1 MLSVQPQTSTYP
13 TTLTATSRALRAD
26 EPGQLAAWR
35 ALGRGV
41 DRDDPR
47 QTREAAAMLTSQLFF
62 APMLAEMRKMPFG
75 KEFGHGGRT
84 EEAFGEQLD
93 MRMADTIARA
103 DGSLT
108 AQIADQLTR
117 GPRAVAADKLDSER
131 ALWRLQTPS
140 RAQDGDT
147 QP

>member
-1 MLSVQPQTSTYP
+1 MLTVQSLTSTYP
-13 TTLTATSRALRAD
+13 PKLTAQSRTSRAD
-26 EPGQLAAWR
+26 ESSQLEAWR

-47 QTREAAAMLTSQLFF
+47 QAREAAAMLTSELFF
-62 APMLAEMRKMPFG
+62 APMLAEMRKLPFG

-93 MRMADTIARA
+93 MHMADTIARA

-117 GPRAVAADKLDSER
+117 GPRAVAADALESQR
-131 ALWRLQTPS
+131 ALWPVRTLS
-140 RAQDGDT
+140 RSQDGDT
-147 QP
+147 QT